1 MHYEIKGGAFPVV
14 VCDLHDGEQMI
25 TERGSMVWMTPNM
38 RMETRGGGLG
48 RMFAKAFSG
57 ESMFQNIY
65 TAQGDGMITFGS
77 SFPGKILALDIR
89 PGQEM
94 ILQKSAF
101 LAAETGVE
109 LSIHFNKK
117 LGAGLFGGEGF
128 IMQRLSGRGTAFAEI
143 DGELVE
149 YELKAGE
156 QLVVDTGNVAGFT
169 DGVKMD
175 IREVPGLKNKLLGGE
190 GLAPDHAHQRRRCGD
205 PTLHP
210 DWKRMK
216 NMSEQMNGALS
227 GGQKGKTISTSGR
240 FPSVLCHAPDL
251 SSFALHVLA
260 MLLMLC
266 DHLWATLLPQYAM
279 LTHIGRIAFPI
290 FAFLLAEGARH
301 THDPKNICSAC

>member
-14 VCDLHDGEQMI
+14 VCDLHDGGQMI

-169 DGVKMD
+169 DGVKME

-190 GLAPDHAHQRRRCGD
+190 GLFNTVLTGPGKVWLQTMPISGVAAAILPYI
-205 PTLHP
+205 PTG
-210 DWKRMK
+210 
-216 NMSEQMNGALS
+216 NG
-227 GGQKGKTISTSGR
+227 
-240 FPSVLCHAPDL
+240 
-251 SSFALHVLA
+251 
-260 MLLMLC
+260 
-266 DHLWATLLPQYAM
+266 
-279 LTHIGRIAFPI
+279 
-290 FAFLLAEGARH
+290 
-301 THDPKNICSAC
+301 